1 MKFDKEHLAVTLSA
15 LAVGVVV
22 GGGAGYAIRPI
33 PEPETVE
40 VEKIVEKTVEREVR
54 SVPRGPRRSRRAP
67 PSPSRTRGRGDA
79 GGRRVR
85 LCGTRGAGPQTA

>member
-15 LAVGVVV
+15 LVVGVVV

-40 VEKIVEKTVEREVR
+40 VEKKLSWFQKTQIAGFWTLLVFLMIVYRKKIFGTLVR
-54 SVPRGPRRSRRAP
+54 RI
-67 PSPSRTRGRGDA
+67 
-79 GGRRVR
+79 
-85 LCGTRGAGPQTA
+85 LKK